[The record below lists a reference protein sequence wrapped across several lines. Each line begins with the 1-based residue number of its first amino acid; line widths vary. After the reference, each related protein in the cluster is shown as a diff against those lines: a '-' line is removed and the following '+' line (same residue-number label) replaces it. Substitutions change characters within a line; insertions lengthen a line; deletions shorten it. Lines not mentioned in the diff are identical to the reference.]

1 MNLELKDDVL
11 RVTYDESSRNFE
23 KDPIYN
29 YMFLKHVESYLNE
42 LLHERDKHTV
52 MLSEAINNLG
62 FSTDDGVGVYI
73 GSKVGWHDDGSGDT
87 IIDFGLFNEENNDFI
102 KGKTPVAILS
112 LNTNMIK
119 MS

>member
-11 RVTYDESSRNFE
+11 RITYDESSRTFE

-42 LLHERDKHTV
+42 LLQEKHTV
-52 MLSEAINNLG
+52 MLSEVINNLG
-62 FSTDDGVGVYI
+62 FSTDDGVGAYI
-73 GSKVGWHDDGSGDT
+73 GSKVGWHDDGSGNT
-87 IIDFGLFNEENNDFI
+87 IIDFGLFDEENDDFI

-112 LNTNMIK
+112 FNTNMIK